1 MQQFWFSKFLFKKM
15 DERLFVY
22 LLKAATVK
30 DFAVIFFLKLFS

>member
-1 MQQFWFSKFLFKKM
+1 M

-30 DFAVIFFLKLFS
+30 DFTRKIFFKLFCKIQDL